1 MSQEDQSQLLPD
13 VSPEDI
19 LQRAAIDRS
28 TRLPVLFFFTSAAAW
43 LLAATLLGL
52 ISSIKLVAPGFLGID
67 WLNYGR
73 SQPAFLNA
81 LLYGWAFQAGLGVM
95 IWMMARLCRTE
106 LKNPITLVVAG
117 HFWNA
122 GVAAGVIGI
131 LAGYGTPMKWL
142 EFPSAV
148 WPVLLVSYSLIVV
161 WLVVMF
167 GARRKGHVFI
177 SQWYLLAACFSF
189 PWIYLTANLL
199 LNVFGQSGVSGPAI
213 ASWYANNVLFLWLV
227 PVGLASSYFI
237 IPKIIGKPI
246 HSYQLASLAFW
257 GLVALSPWAGAQE
270 LIGGP
275 LPAWLPTVAGTA
287 QVLLL
292 VPVLAIA
299 FNHYLTVKGSH
310 RLVELSPSLR
320 FTFFGSIGYVITSI
334 SAAVLSSLTLARY
347 TGFSFTQDAIA
358 MSGIYMF
365 FTMTMFG
372 AIYFIVPRITGCEWL
387 SGGRIRF
394 HFWWSAYAC
403 ISLCVLLLTAGFSH
417 GAATDSWDSDM
428 EGATQFSYGYL
439 VGRILAWVFLAAAN
453 AVFLNHLAL
462 MVCNRGRKAGVA
474 TLIHQPQPA
483 PAPYDQAELVI
494 TTEGAEA

>member
-1 MSQEDQSQLLPD
+1 MSQEDHTQPLPD
-13 VSPEDI
+13 ITPEDI

-52 ISSIKLVAPGFLGID
+52 VSSIKLVAPGFLGIE

-81 LLYGWAFQAGLGVM
+81 LLYGWAFQSGLGVM
-95 IWMMARLCRTE
+95 VWMMARLCRTE

-131 LAGYGTPMKWL
+131 LSGYGTAMKWL
-142 EFPSAV
+142 EFPSFA
-148 WPVLLVSYSLIVV
+148 WPILLASYSLIVV

-167 GARRKGHVFI
+167 GARRTGPVFI

-189 PWIYLTANLL
+189 PWIYLTANLF
-199 LNVFGQSGVSGPAI
+199 LNVFQQSGVAGPAI
-213 ASWYANNVLFLWLV
+213 AAWYANNVIFLWLV

-237 IPKIIGKPI
+237 IPKIVGKPI
-246 HSYQLASLAFW
+246 HSYQMASLAFW
-257 GLVALSPWAGAQE
+257 ALVAISPWAGAQA

-275 LPAWLPTVAGTA
+275 LPAWIPTIAGGA

-292 VPVLAIA
+292 VPVLAVA
-299 FNHYLTVKGSH
+299 LNHYLTVRGNHK
-310 RLVELSPSLR
+310 LVELSPSLR
-320 FTFFGSIGYVITSI
+320 FTFFGSIGYVVTSV
-334 SAAVLSSLTLARY
+334 SAALLGSLTLSRF
-347 TGFSFTQDAIA
+347 TSFSFTQDAVA
-358 MSGIYMF
+358 FCGLYMF

-372 AIYFIVPRITGCEWL
+372 AIYFIVPRITGCEWI
-387 SGGRIRF
+387 SGSRIRF

-403 ISLCVLLLTAGFSH
+403 IALCVLLLAAGFSH
-417 GAATDSWDSDM
+417 GAATDTWDSDM
-428 EGATQFSYGYL
+428 ENAIIFSKGYL
-439 VGRILAWVFLAAAN
+439 VGQILAWVFLIAAN
-453 AVFLNHLAL
+453 GVFLHHLAL
-462 MVCNRGRKAGVA
+462 MVCNRGRKAGA
-474 TLIHQPQPA
+474 PTLIHQ

>member
-1 MSQEDQSQLLPD
+1 MSQEDPSQQLPD

-52 ISSIKLVAPGFLGID
+52 ISSIKLVAPGFLGIE

-95 IWMMARLCRTE
+95 IWMMARLCRIE

-131 LAGYGTPMKWL
+131 LAGYGTAMKWL
-142 EFPSAV
+142 EFPSFV
-148 WPVLLVSYSLIVV
+148 WPILLISYSLIVV

-167 GARRKGHVFI
+167 AARRKGHVFI

-199 LNVFGQSGVSGPAI
+199 LNVFGQSAVAGPAI

-237 IPKIIGKPI
+237 IPKITGKPI
-246 HSYQLASLAFW
+246 HSYQMASLAFW
-257 GLVALSPWAGAQE
+257 ALVAISPWAGAQE

-275 LPAWLPTVAGTA
+275 LPAWLPTLAGTA

-292 VPVLAIA
+292 VPVLAVGL
-299 FNHYLTVKGSH
+299 NHYLTVRGSH
-310 RLVELSPSLR
+310 KLVEQSPSLR
-320 FTFFGSIGYVITSI
+320 FTFFGSIGYVVTSV
-334 SAAVLSSLTLARY
+334 SAAVLCSLTLARY
-347 TGFSFTQDAIA
+347 TGFSFAQDAVA
-358 MSGIYMF
+358 MCGIYMF
-365 FTMTMFG
+365 FTMGMFG

-403 ISLCVLLLTAGFSH
+403 IALCVLLLAAGFSH

-439 VGRILAWVFLAAAN
+439 VGRILAWIFLAAAN
-453 AVFLNHLAL
+453 AVFLHHLAL
-462 MVCNRGRKAGVA
+462 MVCNRGRKAGVP
-474 TLIHQPQPA
+474 TLIHQ

>member
-1 MSQEDQSQLLPD
+1 MSQEDLSQPHPEI
-13 VSPEDI
+13 SPEDI

-43 LLAATLLGL
+43 LLVATLLGL
-52 ISSIKLVAPGFLGID
+52 VSSIKLVAPNFLGID

-131 LAGYGTPMKWL
+131 LAGYGTAMKWL
-142 EFPSAV
+142 EFPPFA
-148 WPVLLVSYSLIVV
+148 WPILLISYSLIVV

-167 GARRKGHVFI
+167 AARHKGHVFI

-199 LNVFGQSGVSGPAI
+199 LNVFGQSAVAGPAI

-237 IPKIIGKPI
+237 IPKITGKPI
-246 HSYQLASLAFW
+246 HSYQMASLAFW
-257 GLVALSPWAGAQE
+257 ALVAISPWAGAQE

-275 LPAWLPTVAGTA
+275 LPAWIPTLAGTA

-292 VPVLAIA
+292 IPVLAVA
-299 FNHYLTVKGSH
+299 VNHYLTVRGSH
-310 RLVELSPSLR
+310 KLVELSPSLR
-320 FTFFGSIGYVITSI
+320 FTFFASIGYVITSV

-347 TGFSFTQDAIA
+347 TGFSFTQDAVA

-365 FTMTMFG
+365 FTMGMFG
-372 AIYFIVPRITGCEWL
+372 AIYFIVPRITGCEWI
-387 SGGRIRF
+387 SGARIRF

-403 ISLCVLLLTAGFSH
+403 ISLCVVLLAAGFSH
-417 GAATDSWDSDM
+417 GAAADNWDSDM
-428 EGATQFSYGYL
+428 EGAVQFSYGYL

-453 AVFLNHLAL
+453 AVFLHHLAL
-462 MVCNRGRKAGVA
+462 MVGNRGRKAGTA
-474 TLIHQPQPA
+474 TLIHQP
-483 PAPYDQAELVI
+483 APYDRAELVI

>member
-1 MSQEDQSQLLPD
+1 MSQEDHTQPLPD
-13 VSPEDI
+13 ITPEDI

-43 LLAATLLGL
+43 LLAATLLVL
-52 ISSIKLVAPGFLGID
+52 VSSIKLVAPGFLGIE

-95 IWMMARLCRTE
+95 VWMMARLCRTE

-131 LAGYGTPMKWL
+131 LSGYGTAMKWL
-142 EFPSAV
+142 EFPSFA
-148 WPVLLVSYSLIVV
+148 WPILLASYSLIVV

-167 GARRKGHVFI
+167 GARRTGPVFI

-189 PWIYLTANLL
+189 PWIYLTANLF
-199 LNVFGQSGVSGPAI
+199 LNVFQQSGVAGPAI
-213 ASWYANNVLFLWLV
+213 AAWYANNVIFLWLV

-237 IPKIIGKPI
+237 IPKIVGKPI
-246 HSYQLASLAFW
+246 HSYQMASLAFW
-257 GLVALSPWAGAQE
+257 ALVAISPWAGAQA

-275 LPAWLPTVAGTA
+275 LPAWIPTIAGGA

-292 VPVLAIA
+292 VPVLAVA
-299 FNHYLTVKGSH
+299 LNHYLTVRGNHK
-310 RLVELSPSLR
+310 LVELSPSLR
-320 FTFFGSIGYVITSI
+320 FTFFGSIGYVVTSV
-334 SAAVLSSLTLARY
+334 SAALLGSLTLSRF
-347 TGFSFTQDAIA
+347 TSFSFTQDAVA
-358 MSGIYMF
+358 FCGLYMF

-372 AIYFIVPRITGCEWL
+372 AIYFIVPRITGCEWI
-387 SGGRIRF
+387 SGSRIRF

-403 ISLCVLLLTAGFSH
+403 IALCVLLLAAGFSH
-417 GAATDSWDSDM
+417 GAATDNWDSDM
-428 EGATQFSYGYL
+428 ENAIIFSKGYL
-439 VGRILAWVFLAAAN
+439 VGQILAWVFLIAAN
-453 AVFLNHLAL
+453 GVFLHHLAL
-462 MVCNRGRKAGVA
+462 MVCNRGRKAGA
-474 TLIHQPQPA
+474 PTLIHQ

>member
-1 MSQEDQSQLLPD
+1 MSQDDHSQPLTD
-13 VSPEDI
+13 ATPEEI
-19 LQRAAIDRS
+19 QERAAIDRS
-28 TRLPVLFFFTSAAAW
+28 TRLPVLFFFTSGAAW
-43 LLAATLLGL
+43 LLVATLLGL

-95 IWMMARLCRTE
+95 VWLMARLCSME

-122 GVAAGVIGI
+122 GVAAGVLGI

-142 EFPSAV
+142 EFPSFV
-148 WPVLLVSYSLIVV
+148 WPILLVSYSLIVV

-167 GARRKGHVFI
+167 SARRKGHVFI
-177 SQWYLLAACFSF
+177 SQWYMLAACFSF

-199 LNVFGQSGVSGPAI
+199 LNVFGQSGVSGPVI
-213 ASWYANNVLFLWLV
+213 ASWYSNNVLFLWLV

-237 IPKIIGKPI
+237 IPKITGKPI
-246 HSYQLASLAFW
+246 HSYQMASLAFW
-257 GLVALSPWAGAQE
+257 ALVAISPWAGAQE
-270 LIGGP
+270 LLGGP
-275 LPAWLPTVAGTA
+275 LPAWIPTLAGTA

-320 FTFFGSIGYVITSI
+320 FTFFGSIGYVITSV
-334 SAAVLSSLTLARY
+334 SAAVLSTMTLSRY
-347 TGFSFTQDAIA
+347 TGFSFTQDAVA

-403 ISLCVLLLTAGFSH
+403 ISLCVLLLSAGFSH
-417 GAATDSWDSDM
+417 GAATDTWDSDM

-453 AVFLNHLAL
+453 AVFLHHLAL
-462 MVCNRGRKAGVA
+462 MVANRGRKAGMA
-474 TLIHQPQPA
+474 TMIHQHQ

>member
-1 MSQEDQSQLLPD
+1 MSQEDHTQPLPD
-13 VSPEDI
+13 ITPEDI

-52 ISSIKLVAPGFLGID
+52 VSSIKLVAPGFLGIE

-95 IWMMARLCRTE
+95 VWMMARLCRTE

-131 LAGYGTPMKWL
+131 LSGYGTAMKWL
-142 EFPSAV
+142 EFPSFA
-148 WPVLLVSYSLIVV
+148 WPILLASYSLIVV

-167 GARRKGHVFI
+167 GARRTGPVFI

-189 PWIYLTANLL
+189 PWIYLTANLFL
-199 LNVFGQSGVSGPAI
+199 TVFQQSGVAGPAI
-213 ASWYANNVLFLWLV
+213 AAWYANNVIFLWLV

-237 IPKIIGKPI
+237 IPKIVGKPI
-246 HSYQLASLAFW
+246 HSYQMASLAFW
-257 GLVALSPWAGAQE
+257 ALVAISPWAGAQA

-275 LPAWLPTVAGTA
+275 LPAWIPTIAGGA

-292 VPVLAIA
+292 VPVLAVA
-299 FNHYLTVKGSH
+299 LNHYLTVRGNHK
-310 RLVELSPSLR
+310 LVELSPSLR
-320 FTFFGSIGYVITSI
+320 FTFFGSIGYVVTSV
-334 SAAVLSSLTLARY
+334 SAALLGSLTLSRF
-347 TGFSFTQDAIA
+347 TSFSFTQDAVA
-358 MSGIYMF
+358 FCGLYMF

-372 AIYFIVPRITGCEWL
+372 AIYFIVPRITGCEWI
-387 SGGRIRF
+387 SGSRIRF

-403 ISLCVLLLTAGFSH
+403 IALCVLLLAAGFSH
-417 GAATDSWDSDM
+417 GAATDNWDSDM
-428 EGATQFSYGYL
+428 ENAIIFSKGYL
-439 VGRILAWVFLAAAN
+439 VGQILAWVFLIAAN
-453 AVFLNHLAL
+453 GVFLHHLAL
-462 MVCNRGRKAGVA
+462 MVCNRGRKAGA
-474 TLIHQPQPA
+474 PTLIHQ

>member
-1 MSQEDQSQLLPD
+1 MSQEDHTQPLPD
-13 VSPEDI
+13 ITPEDI

-52 ISSIKLVAPGFLGID
+52 VSSINLVAPGFLGIE

-95 IWMMARLCRTE
+95 VWMMARLCRTE

-131 LAGYGTPMKWL
+131 LSGYGTAMKWL
-142 EFPSAV
+142 EFPSFA
-148 WPVLLVSYSLIVV
+148 WPILLASYSLIVV

-167 GARRKGHVFI
+167 GARRTGPVFI

-189 PWIYLTANLL
+189 PWIYLTANLF
-199 LNVFGQSGVSGPAI
+199 LNVFQQSGVAGPAI
-213 ASWYANNVLFLWLV
+213 AAWYANNVIFLWLV

-237 IPKIIGKPI
+237 IPKIVGKPI
-246 HSYQLASLAFW
+246 HSYQMASLAFW
-257 GLVALSPWAGAQE
+257 ALVAISPWAGAQA

-275 LPAWLPTVAGTA
+275 LPAWIPTIAGGA

-292 VPVLAIA
+292 VPVLAVA
-299 FNHYLTVKGSH
+299 LNHYLTVRGNHK
-310 RLVELSPSLR
+310 LVELSPSLR
-320 FTFFGSIGYVITSI
+320 FTFFGSIGYVVTSV
-334 SAAVLSSLTLARY
+334 SAALLGSLTLSRF
-347 TGFSFTQDAIA
+347 TSFSFTQDAVA
-358 MSGIYMF
+358 FCGLYMF

-372 AIYFIVPRITGCEWL
+372 AIYFIVPRITGCEWI
-387 SGGRIRF
+387 SGSRIRF

-403 ISLCVLLLTAGFSH
+403 IALCVLLLAAGFSH
-417 GAATDSWDSDM
+417 GAATDNWDSDM
-428 EGATQFSYGYL
+428 ENAIIFSKGYL
-439 VGRILAWVFLAAAN
+439 VGQILAWVFLIAAN
-453 AVFLNHLAL
+453 GVFLHHLAL
-462 MVCNRGRKAGVA
+462 MVCNRGRKAGA
-474 TLIHQPQPA
+474 PTLIHQ

>member
-1 MSQEDQSQLLPD
+1 MSQEDHTQPLPD
-13 VSPEDI
+13 ITPEDI

-52 ISSIKLVAPGFLGID
+52 VSSIKLVAPGFLGIE

-95 IWMMARLCRTE
+95 VWMMARLCRTE

-131 LAGYGTPMKWL
+131 LSGYGTAMKWL
-142 EFPSAV
+142 EFPSFA
-148 WPVLLVSYSLIVV
+148 WPILLASYSLIVV

-167 GARRKGHVFI
+167 GARRTGPVFI

-189 PWIYLTANLL
+189 PWIYLTANLF
-199 LNVFGQSGVSGPAI
+199 LNVFQQSGVAGPAI
-213 ASWYANNVLFLWLV
+213 AAWYANNVIFLWLV

-237 IPKIIGKPI
+237 IPKIVGKPI
-246 HSYQLASLAFW
+246 HSYQMASLAFW
-257 GLVALSPWAGAQE
+257 ALVAISPWAGAQA

-275 LPAWLPTVAGTA
+275 LPAWIPTIAGGA

-292 VPVLAIA
+292 VPVLAVA
-299 FNHYLTVKGSH
+299 LNHYLTVRGNHK
-310 RLVELSPSLR
+310 LVELSPSLR
-320 FTFFGSIGYVITSI
+320 FTFFGSIGYVVTSV
-334 SAAVLSSLTLARY
+334 SAALLGSLTLSRF
-347 TGFSFTQDAIA
+347 TSFSFTQDAVA
-358 MSGIYMF
+358 FCGLYMF

-372 AIYFIVPRITGCEWL
+372 AIYFIVPRITGCEWI
-387 SGGRIRF
+387 SGSRIRF

-403 ISLCVLLLTAGFSH
+403 IALCVLLLAAGFSH
-417 GAATDSWDSDM
+417 GAATDNWDSDM
-428 EGATQFSYGYL
+428 ENAIIFSKGYL
-439 VGRILAWVFLAAAN
+439 VGQILAWVFLIAAN
-453 AVFLNHLAL
+453 GVFLHHLAL
-462 MVCNRGRKAGVA
+462 MVCNRGRKAGA
-474 TLIHQPQPA
+474 PTLIHQ

>member
-1 MSQEDQSQLLPD
+1 MSQEDHTQPLPD
-13 VSPEDI
+13 ITPEDI

-52 ISSIKLVAPGFLGID
+52 VSSIKLVAPGFLGIE

-95 IWMMARLCRTE
+95 VWMMARLCRTE

-131 LAGYGTPMKWL
+131 LSGYGTAMKWL
-142 EFPSAV
+142 EFPSFA
-148 WPVLLVSYSLIVV
+148 WPILLASYSLIVV

-167 GARRKGHVFI
+167 GARRTGPVFI

-189 PWIYLTANLL
+189 PWIYLTANLF
-199 LNVFGQSGVSGPAI
+199 LNVFQQSGVAGPAI
-213 ASWYANNVLFLWLV
+213 AAWYANNVIFLWLV

-237 IPKIIGKPI
+237 IPKIVGKPI
-246 HSYQLASLAFW
+246 HRYQMASLAVW
-257 GLVALSPWAGAQE
+257 ALVAISPWAGAQA

-275 LPAWLPTVAGTA
+275 LPAWIPTIAGGA

-292 VPVLAIA
+292 VPVLAVA
-299 FNHYLTVKGSH
+299 LNHYLTVRGNHK
-310 RLVELSPSLR
+310 LVELSPSLR
-320 FTFFGSIGYVITSI
+320 FTFFGSIGYVVTSV
-334 SAAVLSSLTLARY
+334 SAALLGSLTLSRF
-347 TGFSFTQDAIA
+347 TSFSFTQDAVA
-358 MSGIYMF
+358 FCGLYMF

-372 AIYFIVPRITGCEWL
+372 AIYFIVPRITGCEWI
-387 SGGRIRF
+387 SGSRIRF

-403 ISLCVLLLTAGFSH
+403 IALCVLLLAAGFSH
-417 GAATDSWDSDM
+417 GAATDNWDSDM
-428 EGATQFSYGYL
+428 ENAIIFSKGYL
-439 VGRILAWVFLAAAN
+439 VGQILAWVFLIAAN
-453 AVFLNHLAL
+453 GVFLHHLAL
-462 MVCNRGRKAGVA
+462 MVCNRGRKAGA
-474 TLIHQPQPA
+474 PTLIHQ

>member
-1 MSQEDQSQLLPD
+1 MSQEDHTQPLPD
-13 VSPEDI
+13 ITPEDI

-52 ISSIKLVAPGFLGID
+52 VSSIKLVAPGFLGIE

-95 IWMMARLCRTE
+95 VWMMARLCRTE

-131 LAGYGTPMKWL
+131 LSGYGTAMKWL
-142 EFPSAV
+142 EFPSFA
-148 WPVLLVSYSLIVV
+148 WPILLASYSLIVV

-167 GARRKGHVFI
+167 GARRTGPVFI

-189 PWIYLTANLL
+189 PWIYLTANLF
-199 LNVFGQSGVSGPAI
+199 LNVFQQSGVAGPAI
-213 ASWYANNVLFLWLV
+213 AAWYANNVIFLWLV

-237 IPKIIGKPI
+237 IPKIVGKPI
-246 HSYQLASLAFW
+246 HSYQMASLAFW
-257 GLVALSPWAGAQE
+257 ALVAISPWAGAQA

-275 LPAWLPTVAGTA
+275 LPAWIPTIAGGA

-292 VPVLAIA
+292 VPVLAVA
-299 FNHYLTVKGSH
+299 LNHYLTVRGNHK
-310 RLVELSPSLR
+310 LVELSPSLR
-320 FTFFGSIGYVITSI
+320 FTFFGSIGYVVTSV
-334 SAAVLSSLTLARY
+334 SAALLGSLTLSRF
-347 TGFSFTQDAIA
+347 TSFSFTQDAVA
-358 MSGIYMF
+358 FCGLYMF

-372 AIYFIVPRITGCEWL
+372 AIYFIVPRITGCEWI
-387 SGGRIRF
+387 SGSRIRF

-403 ISLCVLLLTAGFSH
+403 IALCVLLLAAGFSH
-417 GAATDSWDSDM
+417 GAATDTWDSDM
-428 EGATQFSYGYL
+428 ENAIIFSKGYL
-439 VGRILAWVFLAAAN
+439 VGQILAWVFLIAAN
-453 AVFLNHLAL
+453 GVFLHHLAL
-462 MVCNRGRKAGVA
+462 MVCNRGRKAGA
-474 TLIHQPQPA
+474 PTLIHQ

>member
-1 MSQEDQSQLLPD
+1 MSQEDPTPTLPG
-13 VSPEDI
+13 VTPEDI

-52 ISSIKLVAPGFLGID
+52 VSSIKLVAPNFLGID

-81 LLYGWAFQAGLGVM
+81 LLYGWAFQAGIGVM

-122 GVAAGVIGI
+122 GVAAGVVGI
-131 LAGYGTPMKWL
+131 LAGYGNAMKWL
-142 EFPSAV
+142 EFPRFV
-148 WPVLLVSYSLIVV
+148 WPILLVSYSLIMV

-177 SQWYLLAACFSF
+177 SQWYLLTACFSF
-189 PWIYLTANLL
+189 PWLYLTANLF
-199 LNVFGQSGVSGPAI
+199 LNVFKQTGVSGPGI
-213 ASWYANNVLFLWLV
+213 ASWYANNILFLWLV

-237 IPKIIGKPI
+237 IPKIVGKPI
-246 HSYQLASLAFW
+246 HSYPLASLAFW
-257 GLVALSPWAGAQE
+257 GLVAIAPWTGAQE

-275 LPAWLPTVAGTA
+275 LPAWIPALAGTA

-292 VPVLAIA
+292 IPVLAIA

-320 FTFFGSIGYVITSI
+320 FTFFGSIGYVVTSV
-334 SAAVLSSLTLARY
+334 SAALLSSMTLSRF

-365 FTMTMFG
+365 FTMGMFG
-372 AIYFIVPRITGCEWL
+372 AIYFIVPRITGCEWI

-403 ISLCVLLLTAGFSH
+403 IALCVLLLAAGFSH
-417 GAATDSWDSDM
+417 GAAADSWDNDM
-428 EGATQFSYGYL
+428 SGAVTFSYGYL

-453 AVFLNHLAL
+453 AVFLVHLAL
-462 MVCNRGRKAGVA
+462 MVANRGRKAGVP
-474 TLIHQPQPA
+474 TLIHQT
-483 PAPYDQAELVI
+483 APYDQAELVI

>member
-1 MSQEDQSQLLPD
+1 MSQEDQSQPLPD
-13 VSPEDI
+13 VTPEDI

-122 GVAAGVIGI
+122 GVAAGVTGI
-131 LAGYGTPMKWL
+131 LAGYGTAMKWL
-142 EFPSAV
+142 EFPSFV
-148 WPVLLVSYSLIVV
+148 WPILLVSYSMIVV

-167 GARRKGHVFI
+167 SARRKGHVFI

-189 PWIYLTANLL
+189 PWLYLTANLF
-199 LNVFGQSGVSGPAI
+199 LNVFKQTGVSGPAI
-213 ASWYANNVLFLWLV
+213 ASWYSNNILFLWLV
-227 PVGLASSYFI
+227 PVGLASAYFI
-237 IPKIIGKPI
+237 IPKVVGKPI
-246 HSYQLASLAFW
+246 HSYPLALLAFW
-257 GLVALSPWAGAQE
+257 GLVAIAPWTGAQE

-275 LPAWLPTVAGTA
+275 LPAWIPSIAGAA
-287 QVLLL
+287 QILLL
-292 VPVLAIA
+292 VPMLAIA

-310 RLVELSPSLR
+310 KLVELSPSLR
-320 FTFFGSIGYVITSI
+320 FTFFGSIGYVVTSV
-334 SAAVLSSLTLARY
+334 SAALLSSMTLSRY
-347 TGFSFTQDAIA
+347 TGFSFTQDAVA

-365 FTMTMFG
+365 FTMSMFG
-372 AIYFIVPRITGCEWL
+372 AIYFIVPRITGCEWI

-403 ISLCVLLLTAGFSH
+403 ISLCVLLLAAGFSH
-417 GAATDSWDSDM
+417 GAATDHWDSDM
-428 EGATQFSYGYL
+428 SGAITFSKGYL
-439 VGRILAWVFLAAAN
+439 IGRILAWVFLAAAN
-453 AVFLNHLAL
+453 AVFLHHLSL
-462 MVCNRGRKAGVA
+462 MVCNRGRKAGEA
-474 TLIHQPQPA
+474 TLIHQ

-494 TTEGAEA
+494 TTERAEA

>member
-1 MSQEDQSQLLPD
+1 MSQEDHPQPLPD
-13 VSPEDI
+13 ITPEDI

-52 ISSIKLVAPGFLGID
+52 VSSIKLVAPGFLGIE

-95 IWMMARLCRTE
+95 VWMMARLCRTE

-131 LAGYGTPMKWL
+131 LSGYGTAMKWL
-142 EFPSAV
+142 EFPSFA
-148 WPVLLVSYSLIVV
+148 WPILLASYSLIVV

-167 GARRKGHVFI
+167 GARRTGPVFI

-189 PWIYLTANLL
+189 PWIYLTANLF
-199 LNVFGQSGVSGPAI
+199 LNVFQQSGVAGPAI
-213 ASWYANNVLFLWLV
+213 AAWYANNVIFLWLV

-237 IPKIIGKPI
+237 IPKIVGKPI
-246 HSYQLASLAFW
+246 HSYQMASLAFW
-257 GLVALSPWAGAQE
+257 ALVAISPWAGAQA

-275 LPAWLPTVAGTA
+275 LPAWIPTIAGGA

-292 VPVLAIA
+292 VPVLAVA
-299 FNHYLTVKGSH
+299 LNHYLTVRGNHK
-310 RLVELSPSLR
+310 LVELSPSLR
-320 FTFFGSIGYVITSI
+320 FTFFGSIGYVVTSV
-334 SAAVLSSLTLARY
+334 SAALLGSLTLSRF
-347 TGFSFTQDAIA
+347 TSFSFTQDAVA
-358 MSGIYMF
+358 FCGLYMF

-372 AIYFIVPRITGCEWL
+372 AIYFIVPRITGCEWI
-387 SGGRIRF
+387 SGSRIRF

-403 ISLCVLLLTAGFSH
+403 IALCVLLLAAGFSH
-417 GAATDSWDSDM
+417 GAATDTWDSDM
-428 EGATQFSYGYL
+428 ENAIIFSKGYL
-439 VGRILAWVFLAAAN
+439 VGQILAWVFLIAAN
-453 AVFLNHLAL
+453 GVFLHHLAL
-462 MVCNRGRKAGVA
+462 MVCNRGRKAGA
-474 TLIHQPQPA
+474 PTLIHQ